1 MLVAIPTQI
10 EGFIKK
16 QKRLVKLAKTE
27 EERAEAFG
35 FWAGFLNGMRMT
47 GVISKEKYENMY
59 REMIAFSKG
68 KVA

>member
-1 MLVAIPTQI
+1 MLVAIPNQI
-10 EGFIKK
+10 EGFVKK
-16 QKRLVKLAKTE
+16 QKKLVKMAKNA

-47 GVISKEKYENMY
+47 GVISKEKYEELY
-59 REMIAFSKG
+59 KEMLVFSKQ

>member
-1 MLVAIPTQI
+1 MLVAIPSQI
-10 EGFIKK
+10 EGFIEK
-16 QKRLVKLAKTE
+16 QKKLVKTAKNE

-47 GVISKEKYENMY
+47 GVISREDYKRLY
-59 REMIAFSKG
+59 REMLMFSKQ